1 MELLTIIRF
10 IGAFLLGSFITMAM
24 VAIDMSSS
32 ESINELD
39 KKLLPY
45 FKVISWLLLIVF
57 TIILFAMEVKG
68 VAE

>member
-1 MELLTIIRF
+1 MEILITIISF
-10 IGAFLLGSFITMAM
+10 IGAFLLGSFLTAVR
-24 VAIDMSSS
+24 VAIDMSVS

-57 TIILFAMEVKG
+57 TIILFASEWR
-68 VAE
+68 